1 MQVKFD
7 DELKKGERK
16 HLKNLGEY
24 QETFH
29 SSGSY
34 INMIRNFFFLGEHT
48 FSHAKLTT
56 TDLKIV
62 SHGEDRRKQ
71 KILHM
76 RQGYS
81 LQNHTGKH

>member
-24 QETFH
+24 QETFY

-62 SHGEDRRKQ
+62 SHGGNRKS
-71 KILHM
+71 
-76 RQGYS
+76 Y
-81 LQNHTGKH
+81 T